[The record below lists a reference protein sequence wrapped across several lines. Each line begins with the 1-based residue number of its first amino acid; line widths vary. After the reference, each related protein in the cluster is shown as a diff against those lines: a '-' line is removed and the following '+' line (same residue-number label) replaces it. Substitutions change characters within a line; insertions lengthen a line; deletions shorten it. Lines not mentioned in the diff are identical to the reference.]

1 MEEARWPEPTL
12 AKPPSVS
19 SITLGELHKVYIS
32 QDAIDTKPPYQRN
45 RFRHN
50 EGFVTEILGTI
61 MTYGVIMPI
70 LLYKIQQYE
79 VKGLNQPELEVID
92 GVHRITTISCYMNG
106 TYIKCEK
113 NKKIMPYIFNKNT
126 KEIILYKKTTFTEE
140 WRYIPE
146 NSKKN
151 IIYMSDEDKKRFNN
165 FEIILCKITS
175 PMTLDQRREQFCNIQ
190 NNLPVLNND
199 LYKNCIH
206 IPIVKVISDYNLDQ
220 YFENVCH
227 HLCKDITQYKIQWII
242 RFWLFSIEHNQ
253 NSIIIKDSDIKY
265 MMKTRNPSIMN
276 IDDKNTNKF
285 VKEFTRFC
293 NLFEDMDASITLSP
307 VAMYAIYDILRN
319 KEDNV
324 EYDAM
329 LKSHVMKLS
338 KGETKIQR
346 SMWEARKNT
355 ITRKNTTTENLVDY
369 FDEFTAKLLNISKL
383 ADPETIAEIRKPI
396 PAKLRNAVWKK
407 WFNSSEYG
415 NCFCC
420 NNEIYK
426 KAKDKL
432 KTWNCG
438 HIVSDYD
445 GGELNEENM
454 RCVCFECNQTMKT
467 ENLFEWKSRMY
478 PLIK

>member
-1 MEEARWPEPTL
+1 MEQSRWPEPTL
-12 AKPPSVS
+12 SKPPSVS
-19 SITLGELHKVYIS
+19 SVTLNELYQDYIS
-32 QDAIDTKPPYQRN
+32 QDALDTNPPYQRN
-45 RFRHN
+45 RFRHK
-50 EGFVTEILGTI
+50 EEFVTGILTTI
-61 MTYGVIMPI
+61 MICGVIMPL
-70 LLYKIQQYE
+70 LLYK
-79 VKGLNQPELEVID
+79 NQNKWEVID

-113 NKKIMPYIFNKNT
+113 NKKIMPYIFNKKT
-126 KEIILYKKTTFTEE
+126 KEIILYKKTTYTEE
-140 WRYIPE
+140 WRNFPE
-146 NSKKN
+146 NAKKN
-151 IIYMSDEDKKRFNN
+151 IIYMSDEDKYIFNN
-165 FEIILCKITS
+165 FEIILCKITC
-175 PMTLDQRREQFCNIQ
+175 PMTLDKRREQFTNIQ
-190 NNLPVLNND
+190 NNLPVRNND

-220 YFENVCH
+220 YFDNVCD
-227 HLCKDITQYKIQWII
+227 HLCKVITQYKIQWII

-253 NSIIIKDSDIKY
+253 NSIIIKDSDIKS
-265 MMKTRNPSIMN
+265 MMKTCNPSIMN

-293 NLFEDMDASITLSP
+293 NLFDELDTSITLSP
-307 VAMYAIYDILRN
+307 VAIYAIYDVLRK
-319 KEDNV
+319 KEENN
-324 EYDAM
+324 EYDTM
-329 LKSHVMKLS
+329 LQCHITKLS

-346 SMWEARKNT
+346 SMWEARNK
-355 ITRKNTTTENLVDY
+355 TTPENLLDY
-369 FDEFTAKLLNISKL
+369 FVEFTAKLLNITKL

-407 WFNSSEYG
+407 WFNANEYG
-415 NCFCC
+415 HCFCC

-438 HIVSDYD
+438 HIVSDHD

-467 ENLFEWKSRMY
+467 ENLFEWKLRMY